1 MDSPKFATNFQLC
14 DRVEMGGALGTVKD
28 KIFASYS
35 NPGGSGGGGGVGSS
49 GQNLV
54 KGFTKKGKVFLDFD
68 TNLTEPIKSV
78 SITGSNLLVAGDHV
92 YNQYLDCR
100 DANYY
105 LSEDR
110 ISDCLA
116 LPGEKVII

>member
-1 MDSPKFATNFQLC
+1 
-14 DRVEMGGALGTVKD
+14 MGGALGTVKD

-35 NPGGSGGGGGVGSS
+35 NPGGSGGGGGGVGSS

-116 LPGEKVII
+116 LPGEKVIICECLIRHVWLK

>member
-1 MDSPKFATNFQLC
+1 
-14 DRVEMGGALGTVKD
+14 MGGALGTVKD

-35 NPGGSGGGGGVGSS
+35 NPGGNGGGGGIGSS

-116 LPGEKVII
+116 LPGEKVIICVKRCHV